1 MYCEATVQ
9 GGNYFKLTDKDTA
22 SYVSCMQDV

>member
-22 SYVSCMQDV
+22 SYVSMQDV